1 MAGSRNK
8 PCIEPV
14 LSAVQACLARHALPS
29 EGVTVAFSGGMDSMV
44 LLHAVDRMA
53 RAAGAPITAIHVHH
67 GLSPNADRWADF
79 CRATCRRLAVPLRI
93 ERIQVAPKRGEGLES
108 AARRARRAALLGSAE
123 KWILLAQHADDQAET
138 LLLNLLRGSGVRGAA
153 GMPER
158 HGRILRPLLGLLRQD
173 LSGYARLHGL
183 GWVEDESNR
192 DVRFT
197 RNYLR
202 AEVFPALQARYPA
215 FARKLATASSR
226 FAEASGLLEELA
238 RIDLGDRIAAFP
250 IPSGL
255 LLGLSEARA
264 RNLIRSLLGWN
275 GLQAP
280 DERKLSEFVR
290 QVRSAGQDR
299 APRLVLPAYSLE
311 RRRGMVNCRTVS

>member
-1 MAGSRNK
+1 
-8 PCIEPV
+8 
-14 LSAVQACLARHALPS
+14 
-29 EGVTVAFSGGMDSMV
+29 
-44 LLHAVDRMA
+44 LH
-53 RAAGAPITAIHVHH
+53 
-67 GLSPNADRWADF
+67 
-79 CRATCRRLAVPLRI
+79 I
-93 ERIQVAPKRGEGLES
+93 ERVRVVPKPGEGIEL
-108 AARRARRAALLGSAE
+108 AARKARRAALLDRAE
-123 KWILLAQHADDQAET
+123 RWVLLAQHADDQAET

-158 HGRILRPLLGLLRQD
+158 HGRILRPLLGLPRND
-173 LSGYARLHGL
+173 LSAYARFHGL

-192 DVRFT
+192 DIRFT

-202 AEVFPALQARYPA
+202 AEVVPALQVRYPA
-215 FARKLATASSR
+215 FARKLAMASTR

-238 RIDLGDRIAAFP
+238 RIDLGDRTAAFP

-255 LLGLSEARA
+255 LLELSEARA

-280 DERKLSEFVR
+280 DERKLTEFVR
-290 QVRSAGQDR
+290 QVRSAGPDR

-311 RRRGMVNCRTVS
+311 RRRGMVSCRVVR